1 MLKNVRS
8 DLPKVRGQYRFDA
21 PLSKTN
27 WFGVGGPAD
36 VLFKPEDTQDLAH
49 FLREIAKINTPSP
62 NPLPQ
67 GERALAIPV
76 TVIGVGS
83 NLIVRDGG
91 IRGVVIRL
99 GRFFNEATREGEVL
113 VAGAAML
120 DLNFAKLSASMGR
133 AGLEFMSGIPG
144 TVGGAL
150 AMNAGAYG
158 REVKDV
164 LIKAEAVTKAGEV
177 VELSLAD
184 MNYGYR
190 HYGGPQGL
198 IFTRAWFATTSD
210 APMAIEARIAE
221 IQAKREATQPIRERT
236 GGSTF
241 RNPTATKPSPL
252 AGEGWV
258 RGRGEGEALS
268 QTPPSNLPP
277 QGGEA
282 LSKAWELIDAAGC
295 RGLTIG
301 GAQMSMLHCNF
312 MINTGNATAADLEAL
327 GEQVRT
333 RVKAHSGVE
342 LHWEIKRIGE
352 AL

>member
-1 MLKNVRS
+1 MTELRQQ
-8 DLPKVRGQYRFDA
+8 LPNVRGQYRFDA

-36 VLFKPEDTQDLAH
+36 VLFKPEDTEDLAH
-49 FLREIAKINTPSP
+49 FLKEIAKINAPSP

-67 GERALAIPV
+67 GERASPV
-76 TVIGVGS
+76 PLTVIGVGS

-99 GRFFNEATREGEVL
+99 GRFFNDAKIDDDAAADGRVL

-120 DLNFAKLSASMGR
+120 DVNLARVAASHGR

-164 LIKAEAVTKAGEV
+164 LVKAEAVTRAGEV
-177 VELSLAD
+177 IELGVAE
-184 MNYGYR
+184 MNYSYR
-190 HYGGPQGL
+190 HYGGPHGL

-210 APMAIEARIAE
+210 EPEVIEARIAE
-221 IQAKREATQPIRERT
+221 IQLKREATQPIRERT

-241 RNPTATKPSPL
+241 ANP
-252 AGEGWV
+252 EGH
-258 RGRGEGEALS
+258 
-268 QTPPSNLPP
+268 
-277 QGGEA
+277 
-282 LSKAWELIDAAGC
+282 KAWELIDAAGC

-312 MINTGNATAADLEAL
+312 MINTGGASAKDLETL
-327 GEQVRT
+327 GEEVRA
-333 RVKAHSGVE
+333 RVLAQLGVE
-342 LHWEIKRIGE
+342 LQWEIKRIGE
-352 AL
+352 TL

>member
-1 MLKNVRS
+1 MTKLKNI
-8 DLPKVRGQYRFDA
+8 LPNVRGQYRFDA

-36 VLFKPEDTQDLAH
+36 VLFKPEDTEDLAYFIRH
-49 FLREIAKINTPSP
+49 KPADL
-62 NPLPQ
+62 
-67 GERALAIPV
+67 PV

-91 IRGVVIRL
+91 IRGAVVRL
-99 GRFFNEATREGEVL
+99 GRFFNEVKREGEVL
-113 VAGAAML
+113 LAGAAML
-120 DLNFAKLSASMGR
+120 DVNLAKLSASMGR

-164 LIKAEAVTKAGEV
+164 LIKAEAVTRAGEV
-177 VELSLAD
+177 IEVSVAD
-184 MNYGYR
+184 MHYSYR
-190 HYGGPQGL
+190 HYGGPEGV
-198 IFTRAWFATTSD
+198 IFTRAWFDTSAD
-210 APMAIEARIAE
+210 EPAVIEARIAE

-241 RNPTATKPSPL
+241 ANP
-252 AGEGWV
+252 EGH
-258 RGRGEGEALS
+258 
-268 QTPPSNLPP
+268 
-277 QGGEA
+277 
-282 LSKAWELIDAAGC
+282 KAWELIDAAGC

-301 GAQMSMLHCNF
+301 GAQMSTLHCNF
-312 MINTGNATAADLEAL
+312 MINTGNATAAELEAL
-327 GEQVRT
+327 GEEVRA
-333 RVKAHSGVE
+333 RVRAQSGVE

-352 AL
+352 TF

>member
-1 MLKNVRS
+1 MTVLLQQ
-8 DLPKVRGQYRFDA
+8 LPKVRGQYRFAA
-21 PLSKTN
+21 PLAKTN

-36 VLFKPEDTQDLAH
+36 VLFKPEDTEDLAH
-49 FLREIAKINTPSP
+49 FIRHKPADL
-62 NPLPQ
+62 
-67 GERALAIPV
+67 PV

-91 IRGVVIRL
+91 IRGAVVRL
-99 GRFFNEATREGEVL
+99 GRFFNDAQREGETL

-120 DLNFAKLSASMGR
+120 DVNLAKLSAGMGR

-164 LIKAEAVTKAGEV
+164 LLKAEAVTRAGEV
-177 VELSLAD
+177 IELSLAD
-184 MNYGYR
+184 MKYSYR
-190 HYGGPQGL
+190 HYGGPEGV
-198 IFTRAWFATTSD
+198 IFTRAWFLTAADSQ
-210 APMAIEARIAE
+210 AAIEARIAE

-241 RNPTATKPSPL
+241 AN
-252 AGEGWV
+252 
-258 RGRGEGEALS
+258 
-268 QTPPSNLPP
+268 P
-277 QGGEA
+277 QGH
-282 LSKAWELIDAAGC
+282 KAWELIDAAGC

-301 GAQMSMLHCNF
+301 GAQMSELHCNF
-312 MINTGNATAADLEAL
+312 MINTGHATAADLEAL
-327 GEQVRT
+327 GEEVRT
-333 RVKAHSGVE
+333 RVKAQSGVE
-342 LHWEIKRIGE
+342 LAWEIKRIGQ